1 MARRLQISRR
11 KPPSQDYSPSSFRES
26 ASELP
31 PPLSPPC
38 FPPPRSLHLDSIR
51 NYRSENALPSSFFP
65 PPLLIPLQNGG
76 GEARFPLKDKLT
88 RFSILY
94 LPPPPSFR
102 LLGDPCRKR
111 EKREGNEM
119 THGKGRGKIC
129 VSWKKELR
137 VRLHVY
143 VFPCITCLQRR
154 NAHHSLITRFSFTFL
169 LRDLVDI
176 VRRAF
181 KLSGLPNPLMNV
193 PSLSR
198 APPVA
203 SITGIEEEG
212 NGNSGARS

>member
-65 PPLLIPLQNGG
+65 PPPSPHYRTEGGG

-129 VSWKKELR
+129 VSWKKELSA
-137 VRLHVY
+137 LT
-143 VFPCITCLQRR
+143 CI
-154 NAHHSLITRFSFTFL
+154 RFSMYHLPAAAQCTSFPYNPFL
-169 LRDLVDI
+169 
-176 VRRAF
+176 F
-181 KLSGLPNPLMNV
+181 YFP
-193 PSLSR
+193 
-198 APPVA
+198 AP
-203 SITGIEEEG
+203 
-212 NGNSGARS
+212 